1 MDENNKEIVKHA
13 LMFIGAI
20 AVLKVIVSSLLNFYI
35 ILFPLT
41 YVYLLQT
48 CPSVE
53 SFEAKKELKRVL
65 RGKHLP
71 DDHPNKPKGYLEKM
85 AAKVTASLTTELAT
99 LPGYEQEMRSYGG
112 AAILATMRVPT
123 ANMECYWVGALGQWH
138 YIYTRELTPSVKQD

>member
-71 DDHPNKPKGYLEKM
+71 DDHPTN
-85 AAKVTASLTTELAT
+85 
-99 LPGYEQEMRSYGG
+99 Q
-112 AAILATMRVPT
+112 RV
-123 ANMECYWVGALGQWH
+123 
-138 YIYTRELTPSVKQD
+138 I